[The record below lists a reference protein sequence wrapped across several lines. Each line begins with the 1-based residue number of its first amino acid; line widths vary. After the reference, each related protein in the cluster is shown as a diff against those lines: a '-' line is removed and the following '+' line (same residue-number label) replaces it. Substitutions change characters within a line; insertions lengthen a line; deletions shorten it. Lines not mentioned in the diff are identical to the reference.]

1 MKCPPRRPPGYS
13 LLELMIALAVAAVL
27 AAVALPSMSRFAD
40 RLKAETLRLQL
51 HTLFNQTRHTAISR
65 NERTEIC
72 PSQDGVWCGVDWS
85 RGWLV
90 YPVRVKRLDR
100 DKPPKYVFLVERRP
114 PSRIHAYITEGR
126 THLQMRPDGRNAGSN
141 LTVRICIE
149 KQLHSVIKVSV
160 PGRVRSWK
168 VRHYEYCGS

>member
-1 MKCPPRRPPGYS
+1 MKSTPCRIAGFS
-13 LLELMIALAVAAVL
+13 LLELMIALAVASVL
-27 AAVALPSMSRFAD
+27 AAVALPSLSRFAD

-51 HTLFNQTRHTAISR
+51 HTMFNQTRHTAISR

-72 PSQDGVWCGVDWS
+72 PSQDGLRCGVDWS

-90 YPVRVKRLDR
+90 YPVRVKQLDR
-100 DKPPKYVFLVERRP
+100 DKPPKYVFLVERRA
-114 PSRIHAYITEGR
+114 PSNVHAYVSEGR
-126 THLQMRPDGRNAGSN
+126 THLQIRPDGRNAGSN
-141 LTVRICIE
+141 LTVRICIG

-168 VRHYEYCGS
+168 VRHSEYCGR